1 MYWFV
6 HLFYL
11 YFELY
16 IALCC
21 ILEMEMS
28 INLMDNILAEN
39 YQYISVFLFSYH
51 VDDIQWHIYTA

>member
-16 IALCC
+16 IALCY

-39 YQYISVFLFSYH
+39 DQ
-51 VDDIQWHIYTA
+51 